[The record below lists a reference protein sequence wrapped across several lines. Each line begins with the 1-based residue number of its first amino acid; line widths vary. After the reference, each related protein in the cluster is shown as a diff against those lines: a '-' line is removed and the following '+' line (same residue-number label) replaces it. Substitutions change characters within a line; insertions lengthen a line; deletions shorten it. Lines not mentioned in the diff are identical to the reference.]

1 MFYFVNICIE
11 TIECVLQKIV
21 MQFNIKSF
29 FVEIKLMNFK
39 QNNLNQHHTSL
50 STKIK
55 RNRFYKITLNSFN
68 CNLTLN
74 CRHCAS
80 FSDQI
85 DVEIIRKIKTICRWR
100 GYNIEICI
108 TIIWS
113 TRNLFFWKYF
123 EKDWYYFKFDF
134 IFVHF

>member
-1 MFYFVNICIE
+1 MFYFVNICIK
-11 TIECVLQKIV
+11 TTACVLQKIV

-55 RNRFYKITLNSFN
+55 INRFYKITLNSFN
-68 CNLTLN
+68 CNLTLK

-85 DVEIIRKIKTICRWR
+85 DVEIIRQIKTICRWR

-108 TIIWS
+108 TII
-113 TRNLFFWKYF
+113 
-123 EKDWYYFKFDF
+123 
-134 IFVHF
+134 